1 MSKRLILYIGVAC
14 LAAFVLQPIIQKQ
27 AFLDVLPTIN
37 AFFAGTALLTPGCFI
52 VYYIQV
58 KDLKMVKSFREAGYM
73 LEHMVDSVLL
83 LSLGWTLAFITAP
96 TLTVILDIL
105 ALFFIHSVWRE
116 IVWFNEQESKKEEHI
131 VHE

>member
-1 MSKRLILYIGVAC
+1 
-14 LAAFVLQPIIQKQ
+14 
-27 AFLDVLPTIN
+27 
-37 AFFAGTALLTPGCFI
+37 
-52 VYYIQV
+52 
-58 KDLKMVKSFREAGYM
+58 M

-96 TLTVILDIL
+96 TLTILLDIL

-116 IVWFNEQESKKEEHI
+116 IVWFNEQESKKDDVI